1 MNKERANLSFAMFRL
16 TLDTQLHL
24 PKPTDTERNEIP
36 ISPQKYQ
43 ESFHCAANIVCSI
56 LFGMTSYFCEVGMHS
71 LLACVTPK
79 YTTITLT
86 TPLIR
91 NVYGDTGHAGKTVQR
106 SAGFVYHVPAAGS
119 CLALVYTPKR

>member
-56 LFGMTSYFCEVGMHS
+56 LFEMTSYFCEVGMHS

-79 YTTITLT
+79 YTTISLT
-86 TPLIR
+86 TPLSR
-91 NVYGDTGHAGKTVQR
+91 NVYGGRRPRRQDSSAQCRFCLLR
-106 SAGFVYHVPAAGS
+106 SCGRH